1 MERSIMKTKITFVLV
16 GSVAAIVLS
25 SAGSARADT
34 WTQKAD
40 MPTARHTLSTSAV
53 DGKIYA
59 FGGVGGLQTVEEY
72 DPATD
77 AWAARTDMPTARALM
92 ATSVVDGKI
101 YAIGGLSYW
110 PGGTTLAAVEAYD
123 PVTDTWTRKADLP
136 APRDGMAT
144 SVVNGKIYAI
154 GGGVHGE
161 FTVATVEEY
170 DPATDTWTT
179 KADMP
184 TAREILSTSVVNG
197 KIYAIG
203 GQSRNALPAFSS
215 VEEYDPVTDTWTKK
229 ADMPTPRDWMSTS
242 VLDERIYAF
251 GGTIR
256 RGGAPISTLT
266 QYDPA
271 TDTWTQKDNMP
282 VLMAGMSTSIVDGRI
297 YVVGGTS
304 ASYPYDPPLSTVW
317 EYDIGV
323 TVPSPDFNGDGIVD
337 GADMSIMVDHWHTDN
352 ALYDIAPLPWGDGIV
367 DVQDLIVL
375 AEHLFEDYGD
385 TVIDRRILAGSD
397 DAEEALNAGFSND
410 NNSSDLEIVD
420 DHKHNGGGQLIGLTF
435 RDIYIA
441 PGEVISN
448 AYIEFVCDETK
459 NGTDDAYFLIWGHFT
474 PNPDGFIE
482 PFVISDRPKTEAKV
496 SWVPDPWNAVGQKIQ
511 TVNIA
516 PIIQELI
523 DQEGWAAGNA
533 VEIIIGAD
541 PSIPAFTGVRCA
553 ESYDGDPS
561 NAPLLHI
568 EISVP

>member
-1 MERSIMKTKITFVLV
+1 MERSIMKTKITFVVAGL
-16 GSVAAIVLS
+16 VAAIVLS
-25 SAGSARADT
+25 SAESARA
-34 WTQKAD
+34 
-40 MPTARHTLSTSAV
+40 
-53 DGKIYA
+53 
-59 FGGVGGLQTVEEY
+59 
-72 DPATD
+72 
-77 AWAARTDMPTARALM
+77 
-92 ATSVVDGKI
+92 
-101 YAIGGLSYW
+101 
-110 PGGTTLAAVEAYD
+110 
-123 PVTDTWTRKADLP
+123 
-136 APRDGMAT
+136 
-144 SVVNGKIYAI
+144 
-154 GGGVHGE
+154 
-161 FTVATVEEY
+161 
-170 DPATDTWTT
+170 DTWTT

-203 GQSRNALPAFSS
+203 AQSRNALPAFST

-256 RGGAPISTLT
+256 RGGVPIPTLT

-282 VLMAGMSTSIVDGRI
+282 VLMAGMSTSVVDGRI

-304 ASYPYDPPLSTVW
+304 ASYPYDPYDPPLSTVW

-323 TVPSPDFNGDGIVD
+323 TVSSPDFNGDGIVD
-337 GADMSIMVDHWHTDN
+337 CADMCIMVDHWHTDN

-367 DVQDLIVL
+367 DVQDLIML

-385 TVIDRRILAGSD
+385 TVVDRRISAGSD
-397 DAEEALNAGFSND
+397 DAEEALNAGFTND
-410 NNSSDLEIVD
+410 NSSSDLEIVD
-420 DHKHNGGGQLIGLTF
+420 DHKHNGGRQLIGLTF

-459 NGTDDAYFLIWGHFT
+459 NGTDDAYFLIWGHLT

-496 SWVPDPWNAVGQKIQ
+496 PWVPDPWNAVGQKIQ

-516 PIIQELI
+516 PIIQELMN
-523 DQEGWAAGNA
+523 QEGWAAGNA

-553 ESYDGDPS
+553 ESYGGDPS